1 VSEVKQLEREVLK
14 FLETRNNS
22 WVFFFGAEK
31 LDKDDTIK
39 RFKKDKKFRGL
50 VLTLAVKRAID
61 SFKVET
67 DEVPRNPP
75 KV

>member
-1 VSEVKQLEREVLK
+1 MSEVKQLEREVLR

-22 WVFFFGAEK
+22 WVFIFGADK
-31 LDKDDTIK
+31 LSKDDTIK
-39 RFKKDKKFRGL
+39 RFKNDKKFKGL
-50 VLTLAVKRAID
+50 VLSLAVKRAID

-67 DEVPRNPP
+67 DEVPRGPP